1 MVHPLI
7 RPAITSKPHDFIH
20 LYFRNY
26 KPDHSHI
33 AQLYQSGLSLREIQ
47 IKTGVSKASVR
58 RSLIKSGVRI
68 RGYSKELNKQSGL
81 HTNKPRLK
89 PPFGFWFLEGQIT
102 KHPKEY
108 PVLLQIIKRWKSGQ
122 SLNSISDILNRQ
134 QIRSPRG
141 KKWSWNSIATII
153 ERIKEGILIQKGED
167 YELR

>member
-26 KPDHSHI
+26 KPDHPQI
-33 AQLYQSGLSLREIQ
+33 AKLYQSGLSLREIQ
-47 IKTGVSKASVR
+47 IKMGVSKASVR

-68 RGYSKELNKQSGL
+68 RGYSKELNKQSGS
-81 HTNKPRLK
+81 HAFKPRLK
-89 PPFGFWFLEGQIT
+89 PPFGFWLLEGQIT

-141 KKWSWNSIATII
+141 KKWSWNSVATII
-153 ERIKEGILIQKGED
+153 DRIKEGILIQKGED